1 MTGYHLAA
9 VSDSMLFS
17 GAERALEILLG
28 ALPAAVRVTVIGSD
42 HEVVSRLA
50 AARPGA
56 QAITA
61 PPKLRVLRRV
71 LRQSQPDIVHV
82 NLASTRSCRPAIAA
96 SASLRLPI
104 VLVDHLPVPGLRLR
118 GRLLQRLFTRVSAA
132 RVSVGY
138 RSSRLLES
146 IVGLRE
152 GTVLTV
158 HNGVPAP
165 DALPPTAAQDALRV
179 AAICRLVRQ
188 KGLDVLLQAMV
199 EVPEV
204 RLTIAGSGELE
215 SDLERL
221 VAELGLTE
229 RVELVGWVDPIS
241 VLGRVDAVVLPSRNE
256 GLPLVLLEAMHTGL
270 PVIATP
276 VGSVPEAIEHGVSG
290 LLVPPE
296 DHVALAAALR
306 ELASSSELRTC
317 LGAAAKVR
325 AQQEFSPEAMALG
338 YDKIYTA
345 VLAGRDSQA
354 HAEVDP

>member
-1 MTGYHLAA
+1 
-9 VSDSMLFS
+9 
-17 GAERALEILLG
+17 
-28 ALPAAVRVTVIGSD
+28 
-42 HEVVSRLA
+42 
-50 AARPGA
+50 
-56 QAITA
+56 
-61 PPKLRVLRRV
+61 
-71 LRQSQPDIVHV
+71 
-82 NLASTRSCRPAIAA
+82 
-96 SASLRLPI
+96 
-104 VLVDHLPVPGLRLR
+104 LVDHLPVPGLRLR
-118 GRLLQRLFTRVSAA
+118 GRLLQRLVTRVSAA

-165 DALPPTAAQDALRV
+165 AAHPPAAAQDGLRV

-221 VAELGLTE
+221 VTKLGLTE
-229 RVELVGWVDPIS
+229 RVDLVGWVDPCS
-241 VLGRVDAVVLPSRNE
+241 VLSRVDAVVLPSRNE

-270 PVIATP
+270 PVIATS
-276 VGSVPEAIEHGVSG
+276 VGSVPEAIEDGVTG

-296 DHVALAAALR
+296 DHGALAGALR
-306 ELASSSELRTC
+306 ELASSSEIRTR

-325 AQQEFSPEAMALG
+325 AQQEFSPEAMAAG
-338 YDKIYTA
+338 YDKIYSA
-345 VLAGRDSQA
+345 VLAGRDLRA

>member
-1 MTGYHLAA
+1 M
-9 VSDSMLFS
+9 
-17 GAERALEILLG
+17 
-28 ALPAAVRVTVIGSD
+28 
-42 HEVVSRLA
+42 
-50 AARPGA
+50 
-56 QAITA
+56 
-61 PPKLRVLRRV
+61 
-71 LRQSQPDIVHV
+71 
-82 NLASTRSCRPAIAA
+82 NLASTRSCRPAILA

-118 GRLLQRLFTRVSAA
+118 GRLLQRLLTRVSAA

-165 DALPPTAAQDALRV
+165 DTLPPTTVQDGLRV

-188 KGLDVLLQAMV
+188 KGLDVLLRAMV
-199 EVPEV
+199 EVPKV
-204 RLTIAGSGELE
+204 RLTIAGNGELE
-215 SDLERL
+215 ADLRRL
-221 VAELGLTE
+221 AADLGLTE
-229 RVELVGWVDPIS
+229 RIELVGWVDPIS
-241 VLGRVDAVVLPSRNE
+241 VLSRVDAVVLPSRNE

-270 PVIATP
+270 PVIATA

-296 DHVALAAALR
+296 DYVALADAMRGLAL
-306 ELASSSELRTC
+306 SSQLRTS

-325 AQQEFSPEAMALG
+325 AQQEFSPQAMAMG
-338 YDKIYTA
+338 YDKIYSA
-345 VLAGRDSQA
+345 VLAGRELRAD
-354 HAEVDP
+354 AEVDP

>member
-1 MTGYHLAA
+1 
-9 VSDSMLFS
+9 
-17 GAERALEILLG
+17 
-28 ALPAAVRVTVIGSD
+28 
-42 HEVVSRLA
+42 
-50 AARPGA
+50 
-56 QAITA
+56 
-61 PPKLRVLRRV
+61 
-71 LRQSQPDIVHV
+71 
-82 NLASTRSCRPAIAA
+82 
-96 SASLRLPI
+96 LPI

-118 GRLLQRLFTRVSAA
+118 GRLLQRLLTRVSAA

-146 IVGLRE
+146 IVGLPE

-165 DALPPTAAQDALRV
+165 DARPPTAAAQDGLRV

-188 KGLDVLLQAMV
+188 KGLDILLRAMV

-215 SDLERL
+215 ADLRRL
-221 VAELGLTE
+221 VAELGLTG
-229 RVELVGWVDPIS
+229 RVELVGWVDPVS
-241 VLGRVDAVVLPSRNE
+241 VLSRVDAVVVPSRNE

-296 DHVALAAALR
+296 DHVALAGALR
-306 ELASSSELRTC
+306 ELASSSELRTQ

-325 AQQEFSPEAMALG
+325 AQQDFSPEAMALG
-338 YDKIYTA
+338 YDKIYSA
-345 VLAGRDSQA
+345 VLASRVLRA
-354 HAEVDP
+354 HVEVDP